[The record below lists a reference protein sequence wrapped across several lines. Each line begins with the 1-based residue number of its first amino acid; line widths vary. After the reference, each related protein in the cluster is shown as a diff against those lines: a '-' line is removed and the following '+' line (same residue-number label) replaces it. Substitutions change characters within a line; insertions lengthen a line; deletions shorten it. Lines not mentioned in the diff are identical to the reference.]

1 MEARGVYDA
10 EADEEHVL
18 PRSNMKVVQGF
29 QYFNLVRRRWVI
41 AVVCCRAGK
50 QAGKFRSRILPAAI
64 QYNPIQISS
73 PGEDRHEQ
81 GRGADKSTVV
91 TAECSAACLLS
102 RCLTHDAIVEY
113 GHGAARRAS
122 ASPQPQ
128 IKHTCWHSRSSASSL
143 HPSLAAHHIPN
154 VSHWWIP
161 NPSAA
166 ETLRLNCSNKTPESQ
181 NVRSNVPGSRS
192 RVDTRHQA
200 PTRTRTQRLRHLS
213 PR

>member
-41 AVVCCRAGK
+41 AVVCRRAGK

-64 QYNPIQISS
+64 QSNPIQTSS

-81 GRGADKSTVV
+81 GRGADKSKVV

-102 RCLTHDAIVEY
+102 RCLTHDAIVEN
-113 GHGAARRAS
+113 GRGAACKKGVS
-122 ASPQPQ
+122 QPSTTNQ
-128 IKHTCWHSRSSASSL
+128 TIKHVTCW
-143 HPSLAAHHIPN
+143 
-154 VSHWWIP
+154 
-161 NPSAA
+161 
-166 ETLRLNCSNKTPESQ
+166 
-181 NVRSNVPGSRS
+181 
-192 RVDTRHQA
+192 QA
-200 PTRTRTQRLRHLS
+200 LS
-213 PR
+213 